1 STPGNSHSL
10 ERLPMNSVHRW
21 SPIVARALVITPA
34 LIATTYTGTASS
46 PDDQE
51 SSRNEGQGHDRF
63 YSVHNLVS
71 DGFVK
76 ANDLDTDLVNPWGV
90 AFNPNGFVWVAD
102 NHSGLSTL
110 YDGFGVKNSLIGSIP
125 PAPGGTP
132 PGAPTGIV
140 FSSGT
145 DFCLTRGH
153 P

>member
-1 STPGNSHSL
+1 
-10 ERLPMNSVHRW
+10 M
-21 SPIVARALVITPA
+21 ARALVISTA
-34 LIATTYTGTASS
+34 LVATTYTGTASS

-76 ANDLDTDLVNPWGV
+76 ADHLDTDLVNPWGV

-110 YDGFGVKNSLIGSIP
+110 YDGFGVKNSLIVSIP
-125 PAPGGTP
+125 PAGTMVSS
-132 PGAPTGIV
+132 GIV
-140 FSSGT
+140 NPGCASSMAT
-145 DFCLTRGH
+145 NSAMVRPRSSDSMWFW
-153 P
+153 